1 MLVTSTASD
10 AGACLQE
17 CDHVFVVTSLW
28 NVAVGWAWHGAEE
41 WALDWP
47 CCVVVRVWAI
57 LRYRGGVAASRAC

>member
-17 CDHVFVVTSLW
+17 CDRVFVVTSLW

-41 WALDWP
+41 WVLDWLY
-47 CCVVVRVWAI
+47 CDAVRAWVI
-57 LRYRGGVAASRAC
+57 LRYRGEVVASRAC